1 MAVTLADPS
10 AIRQIVTT
18 SVAVAVAVEMMIQ
31 VTLVAVVVVI
41 LEAHRPAAV
50 AVAYPVDPV
59 ATLGERPVIAT
70 PTLHETER

>member
-1 MAVTLADPS
+1 MTEGPSVAVSLADPS

-31 VTLVAVVVVI
+31 VTLVAV
-41 LEAHRPAAV
+41 

>member
-1 MAVTLADPS
+1 MMLAV
-10 AIRQIVTT
+10 
-18 SVAVAVAVEMMIQ
+18 VAVAVAVMIPAA
-31 VTLVAVVVVI
+31 VVVVVI